1 MNKKPSCNYDEEFK
15 LRAVELSENSE
26 LPISKVASDLGIPD
40 TTLHSWR
47 KKYIK
52 HKNCAFR
59 KRELSSDEIEVKEL
73 KRELANVKEERDILK
88 KALAIFSLPRT

>member
-1 MNKKPSCNYDEEFK
+1 MNKKPSRNYDEEFK

-47 KKYIK
+47 KKI
-52 HKNCAFR
+52 H
-59 KRELSSDEIEVKEL
+59 
-73 KRELANVKEERDILK
+73 
-88 KALAIFSLPRT
+88 